1 MDLRT
6 TPCTF
11 IILYIHLILYIKKNA
26 IKMSN

>member
-1 MDLRT
+1 MDLKT
-6 TPCTF
+6 TACAF